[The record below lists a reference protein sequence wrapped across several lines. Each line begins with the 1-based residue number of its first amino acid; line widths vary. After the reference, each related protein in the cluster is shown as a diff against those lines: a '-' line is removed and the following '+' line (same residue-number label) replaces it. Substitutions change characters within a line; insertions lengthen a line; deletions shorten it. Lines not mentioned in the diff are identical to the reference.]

1 MKLLILGNH
10 TCGNRGDSAILR
22 GLLDAINSL
31 NPHAEVDVMS
41 RYPVSSSW
49 LLNRPVMG
57 DPLFLQMK
65 QHNSAAG
72 VVGRVKKVLRRRYQH
87 QVLLSRVTD
96 TGKLRNIAIAQ
107 GFTDFVRLLSGYDAI
122 IQVGG
127 SFFVDL
133 YGVPQFEHALC
144 TFMAKKPLF
153 MIGHSVGPFQDEQF
167 NQLANYVF
175 GHCDALIL
183 RESVSLDLMKRS
195 NITTAKVEHGVDTAW
210 LVDHHTEEFTASY
223 AVQHWLD
230 VAAQQKTVAIT
241 LRELAPFD
249 KRLGTT
255 QQAYEKAFAGVV
267 NRILDEGYQVIA
279 LSTCTGIDSYNKDD
293 RMVALNLRQHISDP
307 ARYHVVMDEL
317 NDLEMGKILGACEL
331 TVGTRLHS
339 AIISMNFATPAIAIN
354 YEHKSAGIMQQL
366 GLPEMAIDIRHLLD
380 GSLQAMVADTLG
392 QLPVLN
398 ARLSEA
404 VSRERQIG
412 MQMVQSVLERSR
424 GGEMKVGFFLLKF
437 PLSSETFVLNQ
448 ITAFIDMGFEVEI
461 VALQKGDTQN
471 THAAWTKYNL
481 AARTRW
487 LQDEPQGKVAKLRH
501 RASQTLRGIHR
512 KNTWQALNLKRYG
525 AESRNLI
532 LSAIC
537 GQVATPFRA
546 DVFIAH
552 FGPAGVT
559 AAKLRELGVIRGK
572 IATIFHGIDISSR
585 EVLNHY
591 TPEYQQL
598 FRRGDLM
605 LPISDLWAGRLQ
617 KMGCPREKIAVS
629 RMGVDMTRFS
639 PRPVKAPATPLEII
653 SVARLTEK
661 KGLHVAIEACRQLKE
676 QGVAFRYRILG
687 IGPWERRLRTLI
699 EQYQLEDVVEMP
711 GFKPSHEVKAMLDDA
726 DVFLLPSVTG
736 ADGDMEGIPVA
747 LMEAMAVGI
756 PVVSTLHSGI
766 PELVEADKSGWLVP
780 ENDARALAQRLAAF
794 SQLDTDELAPV
805 IKRAREKVEHDFN
818 QQVINRELAS
828 LLQAL

>member
-1 MKLLILGNH
+1 
-10 TCGNRGDSAILR
+10 
-22 GLLDAINSL
+22 
-31 NPHAEVDVMS
+31 
-41 RYPVSSSW
+41 
-49 LLNRPVMG
+49 
-57 DPLFLQMK
+57 
-65 QHNSAAG
+65 
-72 VVGRVKKVLRRRYQH
+72 
-87 QVLLSRVTD
+87 
-96 TGKLRNIAIAQ
+96 
-107 GFTDFVRLLSGYDAI
+107 
-122 IQVGG
+122 
-127 SFFVDL
+127 
-133 YGVPQFEHALC
+133 
-144 TFMAKKPLF
+144 
-153 MIGHSVGPFQDEQF
+153 
-167 NQLANYVF
+167 
-175 GHCDALIL
+175 
-183 RESVSLDLMKRS
+183 
-195 NITTAKVEHGVDTAW
+195 
-210 LVDHHTEEFTASY
+210 
-223 AVQHWLD
+223 
-230 VAAQQKTVAIT
+230 
-241 LRELAPFD
+241 
-249 KRLGTT
+249 
-255 QQAYEKAFAGVV
+255 
-267 NRILDEGYQVIA
+267 
-279 LSTCTGIDSYNKDD
+279 
-293 RMVALNLRQHISDP
+293 
-307 ARYHVVMDEL
+307 
-317 NDLEMGKILGACEL
+317 
-331 TVGTRLHS
+331 
-339 AIISMNFATPAIAIN
+339 
-354 YEHKSAGIMQQL
+354 
-366 GLPEMAIDIRHLLD
+366 
-380 GSLQAMVADTLG
+380 
-392 QLPVLN
+392 
-398 ARLSEA
+398 
-404 VSRERQIG
+404 
-412 MQMVQSVLERSR
+412 
-424 GGEMKVGFFLLKF
+424 MKVGFFLLKF

-487 LQDEPQGKVAKLRH
+487 LQDEPTGKVAKLRH

-537 GQVATPFRA
+537 GQVAKPLHA

-676 QGVAFRYRILG
+676 LGVAFRYRILG

-699 EQYQLEDVVEMP
+699 EQYQLEDVMEMP

-805 IKRAREKVEHDFN
+805 VKRAREKVEHDFN

>member
-1 MKLLILGNH
+1 
-10 TCGNRGDSAILR
+10 
-22 GLLDAINSL
+22 
-31 NPHAEVDVMS
+31 
-41 RYPVSSSW
+41 
-49 LLNRPVMG
+49 
-57 DPLFLQMK
+57 
-65 QHNSAAG
+65 
-72 VVGRVKKVLRRRYQH
+72 
-87 QVLLSRVTD
+87 
-96 TGKLRNIAIAQ
+96 
-107 GFTDFVRLLSGYDAI
+107 
-122 IQVGG
+122 
-127 SFFVDL
+127 
-133 YGVPQFEHALC
+133 
-144 TFMAKKPLF
+144 
-153 MIGHSVGPFQDEQF
+153 
-167 NQLANYVF
+167 
-175 GHCDALIL
+175 
-183 RESVSLDLMKRS
+183 
-195 NITTAKVEHGVDTAW
+195 
-210 LVDHHTEEFTASY
+210 
-223 AVQHWLD
+223 
-230 VAAQQKTVAIT
+230 
-241 LRELAPFD
+241 
-249 KRLGTT
+249 
-255 QQAYEKAFAGVV
+255 
-267 NRILDEGYQVIA
+267 
-279 LSTCTGIDSYNKDD
+279 
-293 RMVALNLRQHISDP
+293 
-307 ARYHVVMDEL
+307 
-317 NDLEMGKILGACEL
+317 
-331 TVGTRLHS
+331 
-339 AIISMNFATPAIAIN
+339 
-354 YEHKSAGIMQQL
+354 
-366 GLPEMAIDIRHLLD
+366 
-380 GSLQAMVADTLG
+380 
-392 QLPVLN
+392 
-398 ARLSEA
+398 
-404 VSRERQIG
+404 
-412 MQMVQSVLERSR
+412 
-424 GGEMKVGFFLLKF
+424 MKVGFFLLKF

-537 GQVATPFRA
+537 GQVVTPLHA

-585 EVLNHY
+585 DVLNHY

-805 IKRAREKVEHDFN
+805 VKRAREKVEHDFN

>member
-1 MKLLILGNH
+1 
-10 TCGNRGDSAILR
+10 
-22 GLLDAINSL
+22 
-31 NPHAEVDVMS
+31 
-41 RYPVSSSW
+41 
-49 LLNRPVMG
+49 
-57 DPLFLQMK
+57 
-65 QHNSAAG
+65 
-72 VVGRVKKVLRRRYQH
+72 
-87 QVLLSRVTD
+87 
-96 TGKLRNIAIAQ
+96 
-107 GFTDFVRLLSGYDAI
+107 
-122 IQVGG
+122 
-127 SFFVDL
+127 
-133 YGVPQFEHALC
+133 
-144 TFMAKKPLF
+144 
-153 MIGHSVGPFQDEQF
+153 
-167 NQLANYVF
+167 
-175 GHCDALIL
+175 
-183 RESVSLDLMKRS
+183 
-195 NITTAKVEHGVDTAW
+195 
-210 LVDHHTEEFTASY
+210 
-223 AVQHWLD
+223 
-230 VAAQQKTVAIT
+230 
-241 LRELAPFD
+241 
-249 KRLGTT
+249 
-255 QQAYEKAFAGVV
+255 
-267 NRILDEGYQVIA
+267 
-279 LSTCTGIDSYNKDD
+279 
-293 RMVALNLRQHISDP
+293 
-307 ARYHVVMDEL
+307 
-317 NDLEMGKILGACEL
+317 
-331 TVGTRLHS
+331 
-339 AIISMNFATPAIAIN
+339 
-354 YEHKSAGIMQQL
+354 
-366 GLPEMAIDIRHLLD
+366 
-380 GSLQAMVADTLG
+380 
-392 QLPVLN
+392 
-398 ARLSEA
+398 
-404 VSRERQIG
+404 
-412 MQMVQSVLERSR
+412 
-424 GGEMKVGFFLLKF
+424 MKVGFFLLKF

-537 GQVATPFRA
+537 GQGATPFHA

-605 LPISDLWAGRLQ
+605 LPISNLWAGRLQ

-699 EQYQLEDVVEMP
+699 EQYQLEDVIEMP

-780 ENDARALAQRLAAF
+780 ENDACALAQRLAAF
-794 SQLDTDELAPV
+794 SQLDTDELTTV
-805 IKRAREKVEHDFN
+805 VKRAREKVEHDFN

>member
-1 MKLLILGNH
+1 
-10 TCGNRGDSAILR
+10 
-22 GLLDAINSL
+22 
-31 NPHAEVDVMS
+31 
-41 RYPVSSSW
+41 
-49 LLNRPVMG
+49 
-57 DPLFLQMK
+57 
-65 QHNSAAG
+65 
-72 VVGRVKKVLRRRYQH
+72 
-87 QVLLSRVTD
+87 
-96 TGKLRNIAIAQ
+96 
-107 GFTDFVRLLSGYDAI
+107 
-122 IQVGG
+122 
-127 SFFVDL
+127 
-133 YGVPQFEHALC
+133 
-144 TFMAKKPLF
+144 
-153 MIGHSVGPFQDEQF
+153 
-167 NQLANYVF
+167 
-175 GHCDALIL
+175 
-183 RESVSLDLMKRS
+183 
-195 NITTAKVEHGVDTAW
+195 
-210 LVDHHTEEFTASY
+210 
-223 AVQHWLD
+223 
-230 VAAQQKTVAIT
+230 
-241 LRELAPFD
+241 
-249 KRLGTT
+249 
-255 QQAYEKAFAGVV
+255 
-267 NRILDEGYQVIA
+267 
-279 LSTCTGIDSYNKDD
+279 
-293 RMVALNLRQHISDP
+293 
-307 ARYHVVMDEL
+307 
-317 NDLEMGKILGACEL
+317 
-331 TVGTRLHS
+331 
-339 AIISMNFATPAIAIN
+339 
-354 YEHKSAGIMQQL
+354 
-366 GLPEMAIDIRHLLD
+366 
-380 GSLQAMVADTLG
+380 
-392 QLPVLN
+392 
-398 ARLSEA
+398 
-404 VSRERQIG
+404 
-412 MQMVQSVLERSR
+412 
-424 GGEMKVGFFLLKF
+424 MKVGFFLLKF

-471 THAAWTKYNL
+471 THAAWTQYNL
-481 AARTRW
+481 AAKTRW

-512 KNTWQALNLKRYG
+512 KNTWQALNIKRYG

-537 GQVATPFRA
+537 GRVATPFHA

-794 SQLDTDELAPV
+794 SQLDADKLAPV
-805 IKRAREKVEHDFN
+805 VKRAREKVEHDFN

>member
-1 MKLLILGNH
+1 
-10 TCGNRGDSAILR
+10 
-22 GLLDAINSL
+22 
-31 NPHAEVDVMS
+31 
-41 RYPVSSSW
+41 
-49 LLNRPVMG
+49 
-57 DPLFLQMK
+57 
-65 QHNSAAG
+65 
-72 VVGRVKKVLRRRYQH
+72 
-87 QVLLSRVTD
+87 
-96 TGKLRNIAIAQ
+96 
-107 GFTDFVRLLSGYDAI
+107 
-122 IQVGG
+122 
-127 SFFVDL
+127 
-133 YGVPQFEHALC
+133 
-144 TFMAKKPLF
+144 
-153 MIGHSVGPFQDEQF
+153 
-167 NQLANYVF
+167 
-175 GHCDALIL
+175 
-183 RESVSLDLMKRS
+183 
-195 NITTAKVEHGVDTAW
+195 
-210 LVDHHTEEFTASY
+210 
-223 AVQHWLD
+223 
-230 VAAQQKTVAIT
+230 
-241 LRELAPFD
+241 
-249 KRLGTT
+249 
-255 QQAYEKAFAGVV
+255 
-267 NRILDEGYQVIA
+267 
-279 LSTCTGIDSYNKDD
+279 
-293 RMVALNLRQHISDP
+293 
-307 ARYHVVMDEL
+307 
-317 NDLEMGKILGACEL
+317 
-331 TVGTRLHS
+331 
-339 AIISMNFATPAIAIN
+339 
-354 YEHKSAGIMQQL
+354 
-366 GLPEMAIDIRHLLD
+366 
-380 GSLQAMVADTLG
+380 
-392 QLPVLN
+392 
-398 ARLSEA
+398 
-404 VSRERQIG
+404 
-412 MQMVQSVLERSR
+412 
-424 GGEMKVGFFLLKF
+424 MKVGFFLLKF

-487 LQDEPQGKVAKLRH
+487 LQDEPTGKVAKLRH

-537 GQVATPFRA
+537 GLVATPFHA

-661 KGLHVAIEACRQLKE
+661 KGLHVAIEACRQLEE
-676 QGVAFRYRILG
+676 QGMAFRYRILG

-805 IKRAREKVEHDFN
+805 VKRAREKVEHDFN

>member
-1 MKLLILGNH
+1 
-10 TCGNRGDSAILR
+10 
-22 GLLDAINSL
+22 
-31 NPHAEVDVMS
+31 
-41 RYPVSSSW
+41 
-49 LLNRPVMG
+49 
-57 DPLFLQMK
+57 
-65 QHNSAAG
+65 
-72 VVGRVKKVLRRRYQH
+72 
-87 QVLLSRVTD
+87 
-96 TGKLRNIAIAQ
+96 
-107 GFTDFVRLLSGYDAI
+107 
-122 IQVGG
+122 
-127 SFFVDL
+127 
-133 YGVPQFEHALC
+133 
-144 TFMAKKPLF
+144 
-153 MIGHSVGPFQDEQF
+153 
-167 NQLANYVF
+167 
-175 GHCDALIL
+175 
-183 RESVSLDLMKRS
+183 
-195 NITTAKVEHGVDTAW
+195 
-210 LVDHHTEEFTASY
+210 
-223 AVQHWLD
+223 
-230 VAAQQKTVAIT
+230 
-241 LRELAPFD
+241 
-249 KRLGTT
+249 
-255 QQAYEKAFAGVV
+255 
-267 NRILDEGYQVIA
+267 
-279 LSTCTGIDSYNKDD
+279 
-293 RMVALNLRQHISDP
+293 
-307 ARYHVVMDEL
+307 
-317 NDLEMGKILGACEL
+317 
-331 TVGTRLHS
+331 
-339 AIISMNFATPAIAIN
+339 
-354 YEHKSAGIMQQL
+354 
-366 GLPEMAIDIRHLLD
+366 
-380 GSLQAMVADTLG
+380 
-392 QLPVLN
+392 
-398 ARLSEA
+398 
-404 VSRERQIG
+404 
-412 MQMVQSVLERSR
+412 
-424 GGEMKVGFFLLKF
+424 MKVGFFLLKF

-537 GQVATPFRA
+537 GQVATTFHA

-605 LPISDLWAGRLQ
+605 LPISNLWAGRLQ

-699 EQYQLEDVVEMP
+699 EQYQLEDVIEMP

-794 SQLDTDELAPV
+794 SQLDTDELTTV
-805 IKRAREKVEHDFN
+805 VKRAREKVEHDFN

>member
-1 MKLLILGNH
+1 
-10 TCGNRGDSAILR
+10 
-22 GLLDAINSL
+22 
-31 NPHAEVDVMS
+31 
-41 RYPVSSSW
+41 
-49 LLNRPVMG
+49 
-57 DPLFLQMK
+57 
-65 QHNSAAG
+65 
-72 VVGRVKKVLRRRYQH
+72 
-87 QVLLSRVTD
+87 
-96 TGKLRNIAIAQ
+96 
-107 GFTDFVRLLSGYDAI
+107 
-122 IQVGG
+122 
-127 SFFVDL
+127 
-133 YGVPQFEHALC
+133 
-144 TFMAKKPLF
+144 
-153 MIGHSVGPFQDEQF
+153 
-167 NQLANYVF
+167 
-175 GHCDALIL
+175 
-183 RESVSLDLMKRS
+183 
-195 NITTAKVEHGVDTAW
+195 
-210 LVDHHTEEFTASY
+210 
-223 AVQHWLD
+223 
-230 VAAQQKTVAIT
+230 
-241 LRELAPFD
+241 
-249 KRLGTT
+249 
-255 QQAYEKAFAGVV
+255 
-267 NRILDEGYQVIA
+267 
-279 LSTCTGIDSYNKDD
+279 
-293 RMVALNLRQHISDP
+293 
-307 ARYHVVMDEL
+307 
-317 NDLEMGKILGACEL
+317 
-331 TVGTRLHS
+331 
-339 AIISMNFATPAIAIN
+339 
-354 YEHKSAGIMQQL
+354 
-366 GLPEMAIDIRHLLD
+366 
-380 GSLQAMVADTLG
+380 
-392 QLPVLN
+392 
-398 ARLSEA
+398 
-404 VSRERQIG
+404 
-412 MQMVQSVLERSR
+412 
-424 GGEMKVGFFLLKF
+424 MKVGFFLLKF

-487 LQDEPQGKVAKLRH
+487 LQDEPTGKVAKLRH

-537 GQVATPFRA
+537 GQVAKPLHA

>member
-1 MKLLILGNH
+1 
-10 TCGNRGDSAILR
+10 
-22 GLLDAINSL
+22 
-31 NPHAEVDVMS
+31 
-41 RYPVSSSW
+41 
-49 LLNRPVMG
+49 
-57 DPLFLQMK
+57 
-65 QHNSAAG
+65 
-72 VVGRVKKVLRRRYQH
+72 
-87 QVLLSRVTD
+87 
-96 TGKLRNIAIAQ
+96 
-107 GFTDFVRLLSGYDAI
+107 
-122 IQVGG
+122 
-127 SFFVDL
+127 
-133 YGVPQFEHALC
+133 
-144 TFMAKKPLF
+144 
-153 MIGHSVGPFQDEQF
+153 
-167 NQLANYVF
+167 
-175 GHCDALIL
+175 
-183 RESVSLDLMKRS
+183 
-195 NITTAKVEHGVDTAW
+195 
-210 LVDHHTEEFTASY
+210 
-223 AVQHWLD
+223 
-230 VAAQQKTVAIT
+230 
-241 LRELAPFD
+241 
-249 KRLGTT
+249 
-255 QQAYEKAFAGVV
+255 
-267 NRILDEGYQVIA
+267 
-279 LSTCTGIDSYNKDD
+279 
-293 RMVALNLRQHISDP
+293 
-307 ARYHVVMDEL
+307 
-317 NDLEMGKILGACEL
+317 
-331 TVGTRLHS
+331 
-339 AIISMNFATPAIAIN
+339 
-354 YEHKSAGIMQQL
+354 
-366 GLPEMAIDIRHLLD
+366 
-380 GSLQAMVADTLG
+380 
-392 QLPVLN
+392 
-398 ARLSEA
+398 
-404 VSRERQIG
+404 
-412 MQMVQSVLERSR
+412 
-424 GGEMKVGFFLLKF
+424 MKVGFFLLKF

-471 THAAWTKYNL
+471 THAAWTQYNL
-481 AARTRW
+481 AAKTRW

-512 KNTWQALNLKRYG
+512 KNTWQALNIKRYG

-537 GQVATPFRA
+537 GRVATPFHA

-794 SQLDTDELAPV
+794 SQLDADKLAPV
-805 IKRAREKVEHDFN
+805 VKRAREKVEHDFN

-828 LLQAL
+828 LLQSL

>member
-1 MKLLILGNH
+1 
-10 TCGNRGDSAILR
+10 
-22 GLLDAINSL
+22 
-31 NPHAEVDVMS
+31 
-41 RYPVSSSW
+41 
-49 LLNRPVMG
+49 
-57 DPLFLQMK
+57 
-65 QHNSAAG
+65 
-72 VVGRVKKVLRRRYQH
+72 
-87 QVLLSRVTD
+87 
-96 TGKLRNIAIAQ
+96 
-107 GFTDFVRLLSGYDAI
+107 
-122 IQVGG
+122 
-127 SFFVDL
+127 
-133 YGVPQFEHALC
+133 
-144 TFMAKKPLF
+144 
-153 MIGHSVGPFQDEQF
+153 
-167 NQLANYVF
+167 
-175 GHCDALIL
+175 
-183 RESVSLDLMKRS
+183 
-195 NITTAKVEHGVDTAW
+195 
-210 LVDHHTEEFTASY
+210 
-223 AVQHWLD
+223 
-230 VAAQQKTVAIT
+230 
-241 LRELAPFD
+241 
-249 KRLGTT
+249 
-255 QQAYEKAFAGVV
+255 
-267 NRILDEGYQVIA
+267 
-279 LSTCTGIDSYNKDD
+279 
-293 RMVALNLRQHISDP
+293 
-307 ARYHVVMDEL
+307 
-317 NDLEMGKILGACEL
+317 
-331 TVGTRLHS
+331 
-339 AIISMNFATPAIAIN
+339 
-354 YEHKSAGIMQQL
+354 
-366 GLPEMAIDIRHLLD
+366 
-380 GSLQAMVADTLG
+380 
-392 QLPVLN
+392 
-398 ARLSEA
+398 
-404 VSRERQIG
+404 
-412 MQMVQSVLERSR
+412 
-424 GGEMKVGFFLLKF
+424 MKVGFFLLKF

-461 VALQKGDTQN
+461 VALQKGDTKN

-487 LQDEPQGKVAKLRH
+487 LQDEPAGKVAKLRH

-537 GQVATPFRA
+537 GQVAIPFHA

-711 GFKPSHEVKAMLDDA
+711 GFKPSHEVKEMLDDA

-805 IKRAREKVEHDFN
+805 VKRAREKVEHDFN
-818 QQVINRELAS
+818 QHVINRELAS

>member
-1 MKLLILGNH
+1 
-10 TCGNRGDSAILR
+10 
-22 GLLDAINSL
+22 
-31 NPHAEVDVMS
+31 
-41 RYPVSSSW
+41 
-49 LLNRPVMG
+49 
-57 DPLFLQMK
+57 
-65 QHNSAAG
+65 
-72 VVGRVKKVLRRRYQH
+72 
-87 QVLLSRVTD
+87 
-96 TGKLRNIAIAQ
+96 
-107 GFTDFVRLLSGYDAI
+107 
-122 IQVGG
+122 
-127 SFFVDL
+127 
-133 YGVPQFEHALC
+133 
-144 TFMAKKPLF
+144 
-153 MIGHSVGPFQDEQF
+153 
-167 NQLANYVF
+167 
-175 GHCDALIL
+175 
-183 RESVSLDLMKRS
+183 
-195 NITTAKVEHGVDTAW
+195 
-210 LVDHHTEEFTASY
+210 
-223 AVQHWLD
+223 
-230 VAAQQKTVAIT
+230 
-241 LRELAPFD
+241 
-249 KRLGTT
+249 
-255 QQAYEKAFAGVV
+255 
-267 NRILDEGYQVIA
+267 
-279 LSTCTGIDSYNKDD
+279 
-293 RMVALNLRQHISDP
+293 
-307 ARYHVVMDEL
+307 
-317 NDLEMGKILGACEL
+317 
-331 TVGTRLHS
+331 
-339 AIISMNFATPAIAIN
+339 
-354 YEHKSAGIMQQL
+354 
-366 GLPEMAIDIRHLLD
+366 
-380 GSLQAMVADTLG
+380 
-392 QLPVLN
+392 
-398 ARLSEA
+398 
-404 VSRERQIG
+404 
-412 MQMVQSVLERSR
+412 
-424 GGEMKVGFFLLKF
+424 MKVGFFLLKF

-487 LQDEPQGKVAKLRH
+487 LQDEPAGKVAKLRH

-537 GQVATPFRA
+537 GQVVTPLHA

-585 EVLNHY
+585 DVLNHY

-711 GFKPSHEVKAMLDDA
+711 GFKPSHEVKAILDDA

>member
-1 MKLLILGNH
+1 
-10 TCGNRGDSAILR
+10 
-22 GLLDAINSL
+22 
-31 NPHAEVDVMS
+31 
-41 RYPVSSSW
+41 
-49 LLNRPVMG
+49 
-57 DPLFLQMK
+57 
-65 QHNSAAG
+65 
-72 VVGRVKKVLRRRYQH
+72 
-87 QVLLSRVTD
+87 
-96 TGKLRNIAIAQ
+96 
-107 GFTDFVRLLSGYDAI
+107 
-122 IQVGG
+122 
-127 SFFVDL
+127 
-133 YGVPQFEHALC
+133 
-144 TFMAKKPLF
+144 
-153 MIGHSVGPFQDEQF
+153 
-167 NQLANYVF
+167 
-175 GHCDALIL
+175 
-183 RESVSLDLMKRS
+183 
-195 NITTAKVEHGVDTAW
+195 
-210 LVDHHTEEFTASY
+210 
-223 AVQHWLD
+223 
-230 VAAQQKTVAIT
+230 
-241 LRELAPFD
+241 
-249 KRLGTT
+249 
-255 QQAYEKAFAGVV
+255 
-267 NRILDEGYQVIA
+267 
-279 LSTCTGIDSYNKDD
+279 
-293 RMVALNLRQHISDP
+293 
-307 ARYHVVMDEL
+307 
-317 NDLEMGKILGACEL
+317 
-331 TVGTRLHS
+331 
-339 AIISMNFATPAIAIN
+339 
-354 YEHKSAGIMQQL
+354 
-366 GLPEMAIDIRHLLD
+366 
-380 GSLQAMVADTLG
+380 
-392 QLPVLN
+392 
-398 ARLSEA
+398 
-404 VSRERQIG
+404 
-412 MQMVQSVLERSR
+412 
-424 GGEMKVGFFLLKF
+424 MKVGFFLLKF

-487 LQDEPQGKVAKLRH
+487 LQDEPTGKVAKLRH

-537 GQVATPFRA
+537 GLVATPFHA

-676 QGVAFRYRILG
+676 QGMAFRYRILG

>member
-1 MKLLILGNH
+1 
-10 TCGNRGDSAILR
+10 
-22 GLLDAINSL
+22 
-31 NPHAEVDVMS
+31 
-41 RYPVSSSW
+41 
-49 LLNRPVMG
+49 
-57 DPLFLQMK
+57 
-65 QHNSAAG
+65 
-72 VVGRVKKVLRRRYQH
+72 
-87 QVLLSRVTD
+87 
-96 TGKLRNIAIAQ
+96 
-107 GFTDFVRLLSGYDAI
+107 
-122 IQVGG
+122 
-127 SFFVDL
+127 
-133 YGVPQFEHALC
+133 
-144 TFMAKKPLF
+144 
-153 MIGHSVGPFQDEQF
+153 
-167 NQLANYVF
+167 
-175 GHCDALIL
+175 
-183 RESVSLDLMKRS
+183 
-195 NITTAKVEHGVDTAW
+195 
-210 LVDHHTEEFTASY
+210 
-223 AVQHWLD
+223 
-230 VAAQQKTVAIT
+230 
-241 LRELAPFD
+241 
-249 KRLGTT
+249 
-255 QQAYEKAFAGVV
+255 
-267 NRILDEGYQVIA
+267 
-279 LSTCTGIDSYNKDD
+279 
-293 RMVALNLRQHISDP
+293 
-307 ARYHVVMDEL
+307 
-317 NDLEMGKILGACEL
+317 
-331 TVGTRLHS
+331 
-339 AIISMNFATPAIAIN
+339 
-354 YEHKSAGIMQQL
+354 
-366 GLPEMAIDIRHLLD
+366 
-380 GSLQAMVADTLG
+380 
-392 QLPVLN
+392 
-398 ARLSEA
+398 
-404 VSRERQIG
+404 
-412 MQMVQSVLERSR
+412 
-424 GGEMKVGFFLLKF
+424 MKVGFFLLKF

-471 THAAWTKYNL
+471 THAAWTQYNL
-481 AARTRW
+481 AAKTRW

-537 GQVATPFRA
+537 GQAATPFRA

-559 AAKLRELGVIRGK
+559 AAKLRELGVIHGK

-699 EQYQLEDVVEMP
+699 EQYQLEDMVEMP

-794 SQLDTDELAPV
+794 SQLDADKLALV

>member
-1 MKLLILGNH
+1 MKI
-10 TCGNRGDSAILR
+10 
-22 GLLDAINSL
+22 
-31 NPHAEVDVMS
+31 
-41 RYPVSSSW
+41 
-49 LLNRPVMG
+49 
-57 DPLFLQMK
+57 
-65 QHNSAAG
+65 
-72 VVGRVKKVLRRRYQH
+72 
-87 QVLLSRVTD
+87 
-96 TGKLRNIAIAQ
+96 
-107 GFTDFVRLLSGYDAI
+107 
-122 IQVGG
+122 
-127 SFFVDL
+127 
-133 YGVPQFEHALC
+133 
-144 TFMAKKPLF
+144 
-153 MIGHSVGPFQDEQF
+153 
-167 NQLANYVF
+167 
-175 GHCDALIL
+175 
-183 RESVSLDLMKRS
+183 
-195 NITTAKVEHGVDTAW
+195 
-210 LVDHHTEEFTASY
+210 
-223 AVQHWLD
+223 
-230 VAAQQKTVAIT
+230 
-241 LRELAPFD
+241 
-249 KRLGTT
+249 
-255 QQAYEKAFAGVV
+255 
-267 NRILDEGYQVIA
+267 
-279 LSTCTGIDSYNKDD
+279 
-293 RMVALNLRQHISDP
+293 
-307 ARYHVVMDEL
+307 
-317 NDLEMGKILGACEL
+317 
-331 TVGTRLHS
+331 
-339 AIISMNFATPAIAIN
+339 
-354 YEHKSAGIMQQL
+354 
-366 GLPEMAIDIRHLLD
+366 
-380 GSLQAMVADTLG
+380 
-392 QLPVLN
+392 
-398 ARLSEA
+398 
-404 VSRERQIG
+404 
-412 MQMVQSVLERSR
+412 
-424 GGEMKVGFFLLKF
+424 GFFLLKF

-537 GQVATPFRA
+537 GQVATSFHA

-676 QGVAFRYRILG
+676 QGMAFRYRILG

-805 IKRAREKVEHDFN
+805 VKRAREKVEHDFN

>member
-1 MKLLILGNH
+1 
-10 TCGNRGDSAILR
+10 
-22 GLLDAINSL
+22 
-31 NPHAEVDVMS
+31 
-41 RYPVSSSW
+41 
-49 LLNRPVMG
+49 
-57 DPLFLQMK
+57 
-65 QHNSAAG
+65 
-72 VVGRVKKVLRRRYQH
+72 
-87 QVLLSRVTD
+87 
-96 TGKLRNIAIAQ
+96 
-107 GFTDFVRLLSGYDAI
+107 
-122 IQVGG
+122 
-127 SFFVDL
+127 
-133 YGVPQFEHALC
+133 
-144 TFMAKKPLF
+144 
-153 MIGHSVGPFQDEQF
+153 
-167 NQLANYVF
+167 
-175 GHCDALIL
+175 
-183 RESVSLDLMKRS
+183 
-195 NITTAKVEHGVDTAW
+195 
-210 LVDHHTEEFTASY
+210 
-223 AVQHWLD
+223 
-230 VAAQQKTVAIT
+230 
-241 LRELAPFD
+241 
-249 KRLGTT
+249 
-255 QQAYEKAFAGVV
+255 
-267 NRILDEGYQVIA
+267 
-279 LSTCTGIDSYNKDD
+279 
-293 RMVALNLRQHISDP
+293 
-307 ARYHVVMDEL
+307 
-317 NDLEMGKILGACEL
+317 
-331 TVGTRLHS
+331 
-339 AIISMNFATPAIAIN
+339 
-354 YEHKSAGIMQQL
+354 
-366 GLPEMAIDIRHLLD
+366 
-380 GSLQAMVADTLG
+380 
-392 QLPVLN
+392 
-398 ARLSEA
+398 
-404 VSRERQIG
+404 
-412 MQMVQSVLERSR
+412 
-424 GGEMKVGFFLLKF
+424 MKVGFFLLKF

-471 THAAWTKYNL
+471 THAAWTQYNL
-481 AARTRW
+481 AAKTRW

-537 GQVATPFRA
+537 GRVATPFHA

-699 EQYQLEDVVEMP
+699 EQYQLEDMVEMP

-780 ENDARALAQRLAAF
+780 ENDARALAQRLAVF
-794 SQLDTDELAPV
+794 SQLDADELAPV
-805 IKRAREKVEHDFN
+805 VKRAREKVEHDFN

>member
-1 MKLLILGNH
+1 
-10 TCGNRGDSAILR
+10 
-22 GLLDAINSL
+22 
-31 NPHAEVDVMS
+31 
-41 RYPVSSSW
+41 
-49 LLNRPVMG
+49 
-57 DPLFLQMK
+57 
-65 QHNSAAG
+65 
-72 VVGRVKKVLRRRYQH
+72 
-87 QVLLSRVTD
+87 
-96 TGKLRNIAIAQ
+96 
-107 GFTDFVRLLSGYDAI
+107 
-122 IQVGG
+122 
-127 SFFVDL
+127 
-133 YGVPQFEHALC
+133 
-144 TFMAKKPLF
+144 
-153 MIGHSVGPFQDEQF
+153 
-167 NQLANYVF
+167 
-175 GHCDALIL
+175 
-183 RESVSLDLMKRS
+183 
-195 NITTAKVEHGVDTAW
+195 
-210 LVDHHTEEFTASY
+210 
-223 AVQHWLD
+223 
-230 VAAQQKTVAIT
+230 
-241 LRELAPFD
+241 
-249 KRLGTT
+249 
-255 QQAYEKAFAGVV
+255 
-267 NRILDEGYQVIA
+267 
-279 LSTCTGIDSYNKDD
+279 
-293 RMVALNLRQHISDP
+293 
-307 ARYHVVMDEL
+307 
-317 NDLEMGKILGACEL
+317 
-331 TVGTRLHS
+331 
-339 AIISMNFATPAIAIN
+339 
-354 YEHKSAGIMQQL
+354 
-366 GLPEMAIDIRHLLD
+366 
-380 GSLQAMVADTLG
+380 
-392 QLPVLN
+392 
-398 ARLSEA
+398 
-404 VSRERQIG
+404 
-412 MQMVQSVLERSR
+412 
-424 GGEMKVGFFLLKF
+424 MKVGFFLLKF

-487 LQDEPQGKVAKLRH
+487 LQDEPTGKVAKMRH

-537 GQVATPFRA
+537 GQVATPFHT

-780 ENDARALAQRLAAF
+780 ENDARALAQRLAVF

-805 IKRAREKVEHDFN
+805 VKRAREKVEHDFN

>member
-1 MKLLILGNH
+1 
-10 TCGNRGDSAILR
+10 
-22 GLLDAINSL
+22 
-31 NPHAEVDVMS
+31 
-41 RYPVSSSW
+41 
-49 LLNRPVMG
+49 
-57 DPLFLQMK
+57 
-65 QHNSAAG
+65 
-72 VVGRVKKVLRRRYQH
+72 
-87 QVLLSRVTD
+87 
-96 TGKLRNIAIAQ
+96 
-107 GFTDFVRLLSGYDAI
+107 
-122 IQVGG
+122 
-127 SFFVDL
+127 
-133 YGVPQFEHALC
+133 
-144 TFMAKKPLF
+144 
-153 MIGHSVGPFQDEQF
+153 
-167 NQLANYVF
+167 
-175 GHCDALIL
+175 
-183 RESVSLDLMKRS
+183 
-195 NITTAKVEHGVDTAW
+195 
-210 LVDHHTEEFTASY
+210 
-223 AVQHWLD
+223 
-230 VAAQQKTVAIT
+230 
-241 LRELAPFD
+241 
-249 KRLGTT
+249 
-255 QQAYEKAFAGVV
+255 
-267 NRILDEGYQVIA
+267 
-279 LSTCTGIDSYNKDD
+279 
-293 RMVALNLRQHISDP
+293 
-307 ARYHVVMDEL
+307 
-317 NDLEMGKILGACEL
+317 
-331 TVGTRLHS
+331 
-339 AIISMNFATPAIAIN
+339 
-354 YEHKSAGIMQQL
+354 
-366 GLPEMAIDIRHLLD
+366 
-380 GSLQAMVADTLG
+380 
-392 QLPVLN
+392 
-398 ARLSEA
+398 
-404 VSRERQIG
+404 
-412 MQMVQSVLERSR
+412 
-424 GGEMKVGFFLLKF
+424 MKVGFFLLKF

-487 LQDEPQGKVAKLRH
+487 LQDEPTGKVAKLRH
-501 RASQTLRGIHR
+501 RASQILRGIHR

-537 GQVATPFRA
+537 GLVATPFRA

-699 EQYQLEDVVEMP
+699 EQYQLEDVVDMP

-805 IKRAREKVEHDFN
+805 VKRAREKVEHDFN

>member
-1 MKLLILGNH
+1 
-10 TCGNRGDSAILR
+10 
-22 GLLDAINSL
+22 
-31 NPHAEVDVMS
+31 
-41 RYPVSSSW
+41 
-49 LLNRPVMG
+49 
-57 DPLFLQMK
+57 
-65 QHNSAAG
+65 
-72 VVGRVKKVLRRRYQH
+72 
-87 QVLLSRVTD
+87 
-96 TGKLRNIAIAQ
+96 
-107 GFTDFVRLLSGYDAI
+107 
-122 IQVGG
+122 
-127 SFFVDL
+127 
-133 YGVPQFEHALC
+133 
-144 TFMAKKPLF
+144 
-153 MIGHSVGPFQDEQF
+153 
-167 NQLANYVF
+167 
-175 GHCDALIL
+175 
-183 RESVSLDLMKRS
+183 
-195 NITTAKVEHGVDTAW
+195 
-210 LVDHHTEEFTASY
+210 
-223 AVQHWLD
+223 
-230 VAAQQKTVAIT
+230 
-241 LRELAPFD
+241 
-249 KRLGTT
+249 
-255 QQAYEKAFAGVV
+255 
-267 NRILDEGYQVIA
+267 
-279 LSTCTGIDSYNKDD
+279 
-293 RMVALNLRQHISDP
+293 
-307 ARYHVVMDEL
+307 
-317 NDLEMGKILGACEL
+317 
-331 TVGTRLHS
+331 
-339 AIISMNFATPAIAIN
+339 
-354 YEHKSAGIMQQL
+354 
-366 GLPEMAIDIRHLLD
+366 
-380 GSLQAMVADTLG
+380 
-392 QLPVLN
+392 
-398 ARLSEA
+398 
-404 VSRERQIG
+404 
-412 MQMVQSVLERSR
+412 
-424 GGEMKVGFFLLKF
+424 MKVGFFLLKF

-487 LQDEPQGKVAKLRH
+487 LQDEPTGKVAKLRH

-537 GQVATPFRA
+537 GQVATPFHS

-676 QGVAFRYRILG
+676 QGMAFRYRILG

-794 SQLDTDELAPV
+794 SQLNTDELAPV
-805 IKRAREKVEHDFN
+805 VKRAREKVEHDFN
-818 QQVINRELAS
+818 QQVINRELAR

>member
-1 MKLLILGNH
+1 
-10 TCGNRGDSAILR
+10 
-22 GLLDAINSL
+22 
-31 NPHAEVDVMS
+31 
-41 RYPVSSSW
+41 
-49 LLNRPVMG
+49 
-57 DPLFLQMK
+57 
-65 QHNSAAG
+65 
-72 VVGRVKKVLRRRYQH
+72 
-87 QVLLSRVTD
+87 
-96 TGKLRNIAIAQ
+96 
-107 GFTDFVRLLSGYDAI
+107 
-122 IQVGG
+122 
-127 SFFVDL
+127 
-133 YGVPQFEHALC
+133 
-144 TFMAKKPLF
+144 
-153 MIGHSVGPFQDEQF
+153 
-167 NQLANYVF
+167 
-175 GHCDALIL
+175 
-183 RESVSLDLMKRS
+183 
-195 NITTAKVEHGVDTAW
+195 
-210 LVDHHTEEFTASY
+210 
-223 AVQHWLD
+223 
-230 VAAQQKTVAIT
+230 
-241 LRELAPFD
+241 
-249 KRLGTT
+249 
-255 QQAYEKAFAGVV
+255 
-267 NRILDEGYQVIA
+267 
-279 LSTCTGIDSYNKDD
+279 
-293 RMVALNLRQHISDP
+293 
-307 ARYHVVMDEL
+307 
-317 NDLEMGKILGACEL
+317 
-331 TVGTRLHS
+331 
-339 AIISMNFATPAIAIN
+339 
-354 YEHKSAGIMQQL
+354 
-366 GLPEMAIDIRHLLD
+366 
-380 GSLQAMVADTLG
+380 
-392 QLPVLN
+392 
-398 ARLSEA
+398 
-404 VSRERQIG
+404 
-412 MQMVQSVLERSR
+412 
-424 GGEMKVGFFLLKF
+424 MKVGFFLLKF

-487 LQDEPQGKVAKLRH
+487 LQDEPTGKVAKLRH

-525 AESRNLI
+525 AEARNLI

-537 GQVATPFRA
+537 GLVATPFHA

-676 QGVAFRYRILG
+676 QGMAFRYRILG

-805 IKRAREKVEHDFN
+805 IKRAREKIEHDFN

>member
-1 MKLLILGNH
+1 
-10 TCGNRGDSAILR
+10 
-22 GLLDAINSL
+22 
-31 NPHAEVDVMS
+31 
-41 RYPVSSSW
+41 
-49 LLNRPVMG
+49 
-57 DPLFLQMK
+57 
-65 QHNSAAG
+65 
-72 VVGRVKKVLRRRYQH
+72 
-87 QVLLSRVTD
+87 
-96 TGKLRNIAIAQ
+96 
-107 GFTDFVRLLSGYDAI
+107 
-122 IQVGG
+122 
-127 SFFVDL
+127 
-133 YGVPQFEHALC
+133 
-144 TFMAKKPLF
+144 
-153 MIGHSVGPFQDEQF
+153 
-167 NQLANYVF
+167 
-175 GHCDALIL
+175 
-183 RESVSLDLMKRS
+183 
-195 NITTAKVEHGVDTAW
+195 
-210 LVDHHTEEFTASY
+210 
-223 AVQHWLD
+223 
-230 VAAQQKTVAIT
+230 
-241 LRELAPFD
+241 
-249 KRLGTT
+249 
-255 QQAYEKAFAGVV
+255 
-267 NRILDEGYQVIA
+267 
-279 LSTCTGIDSYNKDD
+279 
-293 RMVALNLRQHISDP
+293 
-307 ARYHVVMDEL
+307 
-317 NDLEMGKILGACEL
+317 
-331 TVGTRLHS
+331 
-339 AIISMNFATPAIAIN
+339 
-354 YEHKSAGIMQQL
+354 
-366 GLPEMAIDIRHLLD
+366 
-380 GSLQAMVADTLG
+380 
-392 QLPVLN
+392 
-398 ARLSEA
+398 
-404 VSRERQIG
+404 
-412 MQMVQSVLERSR
+412 
-424 GGEMKVGFFLLKF
+424 MKVGFFLLKF

-487 LQDEPQGKVAKLRH
+487 LQDEPTGKVAKLRH

-546 DVFIAH
+546 DVFIAY

-676 QGVAFRYRILG
+676 QGMAFRYRILG

-794 SQLDTDELAPV
+794 SQLDTNELAPV

>member
-1 MKLLILGNH
+1 
-10 TCGNRGDSAILR
+10 
-22 GLLDAINSL
+22 
-31 NPHAEVDVMS
+31 
-41 RYPVSSSW
+41 
-49 LLNRPVMG
+49 
-57 DPLFLQMK
+57 
-65 QHNSAAG
+65 
-72 VVGRVKKVLRRRYQH
+72 
-87 QVLLSRVTD
+87 
-96 TGKLRNIAIAQ
+96 
-107 GFTDFVRLLSGYDAI
+107 
-122 IQVGG
+122 
-127 SFFVDL
+127 
-133 YGVPQFEHALC
+133 
-144 TFMAKKPLF
+144 
-153 MIGHSVGPFQDEQF
+153 
-167 NQLANYVF
+167 
-175 GHCDALIL
+175 
-183 RESVSLDLMKRS
+183 
-195 NITTAKVEHGVDTAW
+195 
-210 LVDHHTEEFTASY
+210 
-223 AVQHWLD
+223 
-230 VAAQQKTVAIT
+230 
-241 LRELAPFD
+241 
-249 KRLGTT
+249 
-255 QQAYEKAFAGVV
+255 
-267 NRILDEGYQVIA
+267 
-279 LSTCTGIDSYNKDD
+279 
-293 RMVALNLRQHISDP
+293 
-307 ARYHVVMDEL
+307 
-317 NDLEMGKILGACEL
+317 
-331 TVGTRLHS
+331 
-339 AIISMNFATPAIAIN
+339 
-354 YEHKSAGIMQQL
+354 
-366 GLPEMAIDIRHLLD
+366 
-380 GSLQAMVADTLG
+380 
-392 QLPVLN
+392 
-398 ARLSEA
+398 
-404 VSRERQIG
+404 
-412 MQMVQSVLERSR
+412 
-424 GGEMKVGFFLLKF
+424 MKVGFFLLKF

-487 LQDEPQGKVAKLRH
+487 LQDEPTGKVAKLRH

-537 GQVATPFRA
+537 GLVATPFHA

-676 QGVAFRYRILG
+676 QGMAFRYRILG

-780 ENDARALAQRLAAF
+780 ENDASALAQRLAAF

-805 IKRAREKVEHDFN
+805 VKRAREKVEHDFN

>member
-1 MKLLILGNH
+1 
-10 TCGNRGDSAILR
+10 
-22 GLLDAINSL
+22 
-31 NPHAEVDVMS
+31 
-41 RYPVSSSW
+41 
-49 LLNRPVMG
+49 
-57 DPLFLQMK
+57 
-65 QHNSAAG
+65 
-72 VVGRVKKVLRRRYQH
+72 
-87 QVLLSRVTD
+87 
-96 TGKLRNIAIAQ
+96 
-107 GFTDFVRLLSGYDAI
+107 
-122 IQVGG
+122 
-127 SFFVDL
+127 
-133 YGVPQFEHALC
+133 
-144 TFMAKKPLF
+144 
-153 MIGHSVGPFQDEQF
+153 
-167 NQLANYVF
+167 
-175 GHCDALIL
+175 
-183 RESVSLDLMKRS
+183 
-195 NITTAKVEHGVDTAW
+195 
-210 LVDHHTEEFTASY
+210 
-223 AVQHWLD
+223 
-230 VAAQQKTVAIT
+230 
-241 LRELAPFD
+241 
-249 KRLGTT
+249 
-255 QQAYEKAFAGVV
+255 
-267 NRILDEGYQVIA
+267 
-279 LSTCTGIDSYNKDD
+279 
-293 RMVALNLRQHISDP
+293 
-307 ARYHVVMDEL
+307 
-317 NDLEMGKILGACEL
+317 
-331 TVGTRLHS
+331 
-339 AIISMNFATPAIAIN
+339 
-354 YEHKSAGIMQQL
+354 
-366 GLPEMAIDIRHLLD
+366 
-380 GSLQAMVADTLG
+380 
-392 QLPVLN
+392 
-398 ARLSEA
+398 
-404 VSRERQIG
+404 
-412 MQMVQSVLERSR
+412 
-424 GGEMKVGFFLLKF
+424 MKVGFFLLKF

-471 THAAWTKYNL
+471 THAAWTQYNL
-481 AARTRW
+481 AAKTRW

-512 KNTWQALNLKRYG
+512 KNTWQALNIKRYG

-537 GQVATPFRA
+537 GRVATPFHA

-639 PRPVKAPATPLEII
+639 PRPVKAHATPLEII

-780 ENDARALAQRLAAF
+780 ENDARALAQRLAVF
-794 SQLDTDELAPV
+794 SQLDADELAPV
-805 IKRAREKVEHDFN
+805 VKRAREKVEHDFN

>member
-1 MKLLILGNH
+1 
-10 TCGNRGDSAILR
+10 
-22 GLLDAINSL
+22 
-31 NPHAEVDVMS
+31 
-41 RYPVSSSW
+41 
-49 LLNRPVMG
+49 
-57 DPLFLQMK
+57 
-65 QHNSAAG
+65 
-72 VVGRVKKVLRRRYQH
+72 
-87 QVLLSRVTD
+87 
-96 TGKLRNIAIAQ
+96 
-107 GFTDFVRLLSGYDAI
+107 
-122 IQVGG
+122 
-127 SFFVDL
+127 
-133 YGVPQFEHALC
+133 
-144 TFMAKKPLF
+144 
-153 MIGHSVGPFQDEQF
+153 
-167 NQLANYVF
+167 
-175 GHCDALIL
+175 
-183 RESVSLDLMKRS
+183 
-195 NITTAKVEHGVDTAW
+195 
-210 LVDHHTEEFTASY
+210 
-223 AVQHWLD
+223 
-230 VAAQQKTVAIT
+230 
-241 LRELAPFD
+241 
-249 KRLGTT
+249 
-255 QQAYEKAFAGVV
+255 
-267 NRILDEGYQVIA
+267 
-279 LSTCTGIDSYNKDD
+279 
-293 RMVALNLRQHISDP
+293 
-307 ARYHVVMDEL
+307 
-317 NDLEMGKILGACEL
+317 
-331 TVGTRLHS
+331 
-339 AIISMNFATPAIAIN
+339 
-354 YEHKSAGIMQQL
+354 
-366 GLPEMAIDIRHLLD
+366 
-380 GSLQAMVADTLG
+380 
-392 QLPVLN
+392 
-398 ARLSEA
+398 
-404 VSRERQIG
+404 
-412 MQMVQSVLERSR
+412 
-424 GGEMKVGFFLLKF
+424 MKVGFFLLKF

-461 VALQKGDTQN
+461 VALQKGDTEN

-487 LQDEPQGKVAKLRH
+487 LQDEPTGKVAKLRH

-537 GQVATPFRA
+537 GQVVAPLHA

-676 QGVAFRYRILG
+676 QGMAFRYRILG

-699 EQYQLEDVVEMP
+699 EQYQLEDVVDMP
-711 GFKPSHEVKAMLDDA
+711 GFKPSHEVKEMLDDA

-780 ENDARALAQRLAAF
+780 ENDARALAQRLATF

-805 IKRAREKVEHDFN
+805 VERAREKVEHDFN